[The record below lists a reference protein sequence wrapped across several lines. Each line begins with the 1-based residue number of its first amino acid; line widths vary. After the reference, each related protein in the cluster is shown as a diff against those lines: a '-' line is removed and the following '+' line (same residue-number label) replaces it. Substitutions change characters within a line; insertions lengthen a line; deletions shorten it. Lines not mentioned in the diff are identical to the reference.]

1 MKYKN
6 AQNILPKE
14 IIKIIQQYVD
24 GSYLYIPRKDENRK
38 NWGEN
43 SGFKNEL
50 VERNTQIYNSFN
62 NGSSVKE
69 LANKYYLTQNSIR
82 RIIREYKMYY
92 KSGGF

>member
-14 IIKIIQQYVD
+14 IISIIQQYVD

-38 NWGEN
+38 SWGEN

-50 VERNTQIYNSFN
+50 IERNTQIYNSFN

-82 RIIREYKMYY
+82 KIIREYKMYY
-92 KSGGF
+92 K

>member
-6 AQNILPKE
+6 AQKILPKE

-38 NWGEN
+38 SWGEN

-50 VERNTQIYNSFN
+50 IERNTQIYNSFN

-69 LANKYYLTQNSIR
+69 LANKYYLTQNSISK
-82 RIIREYKMYY
+82 IIREYKMYY
-92 KSGGF
+92 K

>member
-6 AQNILPKE
+6 AQKILPKE

-24 GSYLYIPRKDENRK
+24 GSYLYIPRKNENRK
-38 NWGEN
+38 SWGEN
-43 SGFKNEL
+43 SGFKDEL
-50 VERNTQIYNSFN
+50 IERNTQIYNSFN

-82 RIIREYKMYY
+82 KIIREYKMYY
-92 KSGGF
+92 K

>member
-14 IIKIIQQYVD
+14 IIKIIQLYVD

-38 NWGEN
+38 SWGEN

-50 VERNTQIYNSFN
+50 IERNTQIYNSFN

-69 LANKYYLTQNSIR
+69 LANKYYLTQNSIMVSVG
-82 RIIREYKMYY
+82 INNT
-92 KSGGF
+92 

>member
-1 MKYKN
+1 MKYKS
-6 AQNILPKE
+6 AQKILPKE

-38 NWGEN
+38 SWGEN

-50 VERNTQIYNSFN
+50 IERNTQIYNSFN

-82 RIIREYKMYY
+82 KIIREYKMYY
-92 KSGGF
+92 K

>member
-6 AQNILPKE
+6 AQKILPKE

-24 GSYLYIPRKDENRK
+24 GSYLYIPRKNENRK
-38 NWGEN
+38 SWGEN

-50 VERNTQIYNSFN
+50 IERNTQIYNSFN

-82 RIIREYKMYY
+82 KIIREYKMYY
-92 KSGGF
+92 K

>member
-6 AQNILPKE
+6 AQKILPKE

-38 NWGEN
+38 SWGEN

-50 VERNTQIYNSFN
+50 IERNTQIYNSFN

-82 RIIREYKMYY
+82 KIIREYKMYY
-92 KSGGF
+92 K

>member
-38 NWGEN
+38 SWGEN

-50 VERNTQIYNSFN
+50 IERNTQIYNSFN

-69 LANKYYLTQNSIR
+69 LANKYYLTQNSIMVSVG
-82 RIIREYKMYY
+82 INNT
-92 KSGGF
+92 